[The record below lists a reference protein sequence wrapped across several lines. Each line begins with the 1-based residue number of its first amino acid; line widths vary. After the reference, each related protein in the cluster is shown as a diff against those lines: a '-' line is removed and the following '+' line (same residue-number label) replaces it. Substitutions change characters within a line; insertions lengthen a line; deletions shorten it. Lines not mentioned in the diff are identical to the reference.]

1 MMSESWIFLIT
12 RTLLGNLFQVRRW
25 LAGSWMVL
33 QGRRKEMVNKVV
45 DNNTINSVLG
55 PFFISHSSEAVE
67 PTV

>member
-45 DNNTINSVLG
+45 DNNKSKIFGL
-55 PFFISHSSEAVE
+55 FFISHSSGAYS
-67 PTV
+67 